1 MNFFGQQEIKECALV
16 LQSPG
21 FSSCFYV
28 VVLQKSL
35 HCHFLKKDVCV
46 TEITIPGETF
56 CSPDAVTLGNI
67 TLMTLANSRDGKLV
81 SFKGPTVERK
91 LRAAGTAS

>member
-1 MNFFGQQEIKECALV
+1 MNFLAIV
-16 LQSPG
+16 LQSHD
-21 FSSCFYV
+21 FFLFYV

-56 CSPDAVTLGNI
+56 CSPDSVTLGNI

-81 SFKGPTVERK
+81 SFKGPTVEEN
-91 LRAAGTAS
+91 

>member
-1 MNFFGQQEIKECALV
+1 MNFLANRKLKGVPLFYSLMT
-16 LQSPG
+16 
-21 FSSCFYV
+21 FSCFM
-28 VVLQKSL
+28 LLCSKKSL

-56 CSPDAVTLGNI
+56 CSPDSVTLGNI

-81 SFKGPTVERK
+81 SFKGPTVEEN
-91 LRAAGTAS
+91 